1 MNRLIKIAIAEVVL
15 NGLVT
20 LYFAETPSSNYTIY
34 REIIHWMLW
43 IAGIDLAILLTVIYN
58 QNGNN

>member
-20 LYFAETPSSNYTIY
+20 LYFNETPSSSYIVY
-34 REIIHWMLW
+34 RELIHWMLW
-43 IAGIDLAILLTVIYN
+43 IAGIDLAILLTLIFN
-58 QNGNN
+58 TNGNN